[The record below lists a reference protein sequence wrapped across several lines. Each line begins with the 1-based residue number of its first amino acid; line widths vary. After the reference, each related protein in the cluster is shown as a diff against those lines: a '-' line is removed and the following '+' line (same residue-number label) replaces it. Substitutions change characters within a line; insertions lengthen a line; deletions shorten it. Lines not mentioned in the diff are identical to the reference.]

1 MHTFFPGEKK
11 KFSFLMYDIHDK
23 SLRMGQP
30 KYYIDIK
37 YLKNKIWN
45 VNNSSELKIIQF
57 GYFSHFD
64 VCLPY
69 K

>member
-1 MHTFFPGEKK
+1 
-11 KFSFLMYDIHDK
+11 MYDIHDK

-57 GYFSHFD
+57 GYVSHFD